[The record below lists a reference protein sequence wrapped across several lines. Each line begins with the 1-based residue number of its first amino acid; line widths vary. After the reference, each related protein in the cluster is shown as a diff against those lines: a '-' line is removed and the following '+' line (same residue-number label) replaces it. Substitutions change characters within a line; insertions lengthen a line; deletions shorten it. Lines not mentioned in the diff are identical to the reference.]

1 MTRRFFLT
9 SLIAAFVF
17 GSVFFSDTAYA
28 EDTIVQM
35 DTSMGTIVLRLDER
49 KAPETVANFLQYV
62 NAGFY
67 NGTIFHRVIKGFM
80 IQGGGFTPELTQ
92 KPTKA
97 PIKNE
102 ATQAT
107 RNTQYTIAMART
119 SDPNS
124 ATSQFFINTKNNRFL
139 DPDRCQDGVGYCVF
153 GRVIQGKEV
162 VDKIESVP
170 TSNKHPYYKDVPV
183 TPVVIKSVTVLKGMK
198 DKY

>member
-1 MTRRFFLT
+1 M
-9 SLIAAFVF
+9 F
-17 GSVFFSDTAYA
+17 GSVFLSDTAYA
-28 EDTIVQM
+28 EDNIVQM
-35 DTSMGTIVLRLDER
+35 ETSMGTIVLRLDER

-102 ATQAT
+102 ATQQT

-139 DPDRCQDGVGYCVF
+139 DPDRSQDGVGYCVF

-162 VDKIESVP
+162 VDKIESVQ
-170 TSNKHPYYKDVPV
+170 TSNKHPLYKDMPV
-183 TPVVIKSVTVLKGMK
+183 TPVVIKSVTVLKGK
-198 DKY
+198 

>member
-1 MTRRFFLT
+1 M
-9 SLIAAFVF
+9 F

-92 KPTKA
+92 KSTKA

-139 DPDRCQDGVGYCVF
+139 DPDRSQDGVGYCVF

-170 TSNKHPYYKDVPV
+170 TSNKHPFYKDVPV
-183 TPVVIKSVTVLKGMK
+183 TPVVIKSVTVLKGK
-198 DKY
+198 